1 MKESQ
6 EEVRENWLLW
16 PQREAEIFFMLE
28 NKKRFEISCC
38 LFLMYLVKKTFID
51 KQDCG
56 KEKSDTH

>member
-16 PQREAEIFFMLE
+16 PQRAADIFLMLE
-28 NKKRFEISCC
+28 NKRFEISC
-38 LFLMYLVKKTFID
+38 LFLMYLVKKDLID

-56 KEKSDTH
+56 NEKSDTY